1 MVRVLVKRGLKPG
14 ITVLAFILLFVSKV
28 HADVIYLYDGN
39 ILIVDKAWIEG
50 NEVKYQTSRGV
61 RSVPKTS
68 VRRIQAE
75 KLVDVPSPKKWV
87 LGEVVGGPSADAGS
101 STASPS
107 TLPAESREMLT
118 RLRENL
124 RSDPSNPR
132 AKAQLISALAS
143 IASLQ
148 IGQGDFPGAIV
159 TLQEARTLDSRNLVI
174 LQNLAIIHLRSGGFK
189 DAEELLREALKINNK
204 DQDFHYLLG
213 EAFYGQEKIAQ
224 AIDEWTLGLALDPHP
239 EMARARDKA
248 QREIIEHNQLGAL
261 QSAHFILRYDRNI
274 SDQQLGQQILASLE
288 RLYTQLSREVV
299 SRPPATIT
307 VILYPDQQ
315 YFNITRAA
323 GWSGALFDGKIRV
336 PTKGL
341 TAVTPELNAI
351 LGHEL
356 THAFLASLPAD
367 CPGWFNEGLAQLQEN
382 RSASSAKKSLAALRE
397 TGRLIR
403 LGDLQGSFVGF
414 SADRAEIAYTESLS
428 AVEFLVARFG
438 RASMRSILDLMAQNL
453 NFENSFRRVLNQSVA
468 EFEAAWHQALSQ

>member
-50 NEVKYQTSRGV
+50 DEVKYQTSRGV

-75 KLVDVPSPKKWV
+75 KLVHVPSPKKWV

-159 TLQEARTLDSRNLVI
+159 TLEEARTLDSRNLVI

-204 DQDFHYLLG
+204 DQDCHYLLG
-213 EAFYGQEKIAQ
+213 EA
-224 AIDEWTLGLALDPHP
+224 
-239 EMARARDKA
+239 
-248 QREIIEHNQLGAL
+248 
-261 QSAHFILRYDRNI
+261 
-274 SDQQLGQQILASLE
+274 
-288 RLYTQLSREVV
+288 
-299 SRPPATIT
+299 
-307 VILYPDQQ
+307 
-315 YFNITRAA
+315 
-323 GWSGALFDGKIRV
+323 
-336 PTKGL
+336 
-341 TAVTPELNAI
+341 
-351 LGHEL
+351 
-356 THAFLASLPAD
+356 
-367 CPGWFNEGLAQLQEN
+367 
-382 RSASSAKKSLAALRE
+382 
-397 TGRLIR
+397 
-403 LGDLQGSFVGF
+403 
-414 SADRAEIAYTESLS
+414 
-428 AVEFLVARFG
+428 
-438 RASMRSILDLMAQNL
+438 
-453 NFENSFRRVLNQSVA
+453 
-468 EFEAAWHQALSQ
+468 